1 MKIRLEISDDAGMK
15 TTIEFEGDLCRERVI
30 GIIESLDFS
39 EKQYVSD
46 SSSFGSGETLT
57 IKERLKS
64 FLRYDYPRVWFT
76 SWDVKK
82 RYEQEAYGEKINLST
97 VSTYLAR
104 MYREDILD
112 RRGSKAQREYKL
124 IEDGELDKNDA
135 KSTSKSLY

>member
-1 MKIRLEISDDAGMK
+1 MK
-15 TTIEFEGDLCRERVI
+15 TTVEFEGDLCKERVI

-46 SSSFGSGETLT
+46 SASWGGGETLT

-64 FLRYDYPRVWFT
+64 FLCYDYPRVWFT
-76 SWDVKK
+76 SWEIKK
-82 RYEQEAYGEKINLST
+82 QYEQAYGEKINLST

-124 IEDGELDKNDA
+124 IEDGKIE
-135 KSTSKSLY
+135 KSDSKEAFKSLY